1 MRIGAAQLRPVAGD
15 IAANIARHLALIELA
30 VDLGAELVYFPELS
44 LTGYEPR
51 LARALATDTVDP
63 RLDALQQHSDAHT
76 IIVGVGLP
84 LATGSQPRI
93 GMLWLAP
100 HGPRRGYAKQHLHSD
115 ELPFF
120 IPGEGQLVLAVAG
133 HTLVPAICYESL
145 NPRHAAAAAQLGA
158 DVYLASVAKPPGPFA
173 RAMEHYPGLARTHG
187 MYVTMA
193 NAVGPCD
200 DFVSVGQ
207 SAAWGRSGE
216 LLAQMDR
223 ESDGLV
229 LLDTARGTA
238 RIQLLA
244 QR

>member
-1 MRIGAAQLRPVAGD
+1 
-15 IAANIARHLALIELA
+15 
-30 VDLGAELVYFPELS
+30 
-44 LTGYEPR
+44 
-51 LARALATDTVDP
+51 
-63 RLDALQQHSDAHT
+63 
-76 IIVGVGLP
+76 
-84 LATGSQPRI
+84 
-93 GMLWLAP
+93 MLWRVF
-100 HGPRRGYAKQHLHSD
+100 HGPRRGYARQHLHSD

-133 HTLVPAICYESL
+133 HTLIPAICYESL
-145 NPRHAAAAAQLGA
+145 NPRHTAAQLGA
-158 DVYLASVAKPPGPFA
+158 DVYLARPPGSFA
-173 RAMEHYPGLARTHG
+173 RAVEHDPELAHIHGL
-187 MYVTMA
+187 YVTMA

-200 DFVSVGQ
+200 DVVRGGQ

-216 LLAQMDR
+216 LLARMDR